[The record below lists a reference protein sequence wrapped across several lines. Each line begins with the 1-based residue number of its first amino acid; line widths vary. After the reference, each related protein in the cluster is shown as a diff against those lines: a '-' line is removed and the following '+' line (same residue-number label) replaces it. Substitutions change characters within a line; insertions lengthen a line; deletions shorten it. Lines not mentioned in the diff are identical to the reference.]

1 LLSIRG
7 KKILIGLGSTLIEEI
22 TLSEFNASTEI
33 PSSLEEMGIAPE
45 QEGAMGEGEA
55 PVRATGAKK
64 RAAPKKEKKS
74 GSDRNL
80 RFLGDDSGLAA
91 YLREISQTQNL
102 TLAQEAELA
111 RKIRAGDKDALNTLV
126 QANLKFVV
134 AVCRNY
140 QYQGLPLGD
149 LINEGNLGLIRAA
162 KRFDETM
169 NFKFISYAVWW
180 IRQAILS
187 ALADQS
193 RVINIPPSRVGTIHK
208 MGKTSVKLEQKL
220 GRAPTVSELAEEMG
234 VSINEIH
241 ESLQLSSSPMSLD
254 APVKDGEDGRL
265 EDVLE
270 DHNVDSPDKS
280 TVAYTLREEMKSI
293 LATLDEREEKVVRL
307 YYGIGL
313 ETTYTLEEIAQRFNL
328 TRERVR
334 QIKEKALKRLRH
346 PSRLQKLERFKA

>member
-1 LLSIRG
+1 MSALSSRSI
-7 KKILIGLGSTLIEEI
+7 K
-22 TLSEFNASTEI
+22 
-33 PSSLEEMGIAPE
+33 
-45 QEGAMGEGEA
+45 
-55 PVRATGAKK
+55 
-64 RAAPKKEKKS
+64 
-74 GSDRNL
+74 
-80 RFLGDDSGLAA
+80 FLGDDSGLSG
-91 YLREISQTQNL
+91 YLREISENRNL
-102 TLAQEAELA
+102 DLAQEAELA
-111 RKIRAGDKDALNTLV
+111 RKIRSGDKDALNTLV

-140 QYQGLPLGD
+140 LYQGLPLGD

-193 RVINIPPSRVGTIHK
+193 RVINLPPSRVGTIHK
-208 MGKTSVKLEQKL
+208 LGKTSVKLEQRL
-220 GRAPTVSELAEEMG
+220 GRAPTIGELSEEMG
-234 VSINEIH
+234 VGIH
-241 ESLQLSSSPMSLD
+241 DIDESLQLSSSPMSLD
-254 APVKDGEDGRL
+254 AQVKDGEEGRL

-270 DHNVDSPDKS
+270 DPNVDSPDRA
-280 TVAYTLREEMKSI
+280 TVAFSLREEMKGI
-293 LATLDEREEKVVRL
+293 LGTLDDREEKVVRL

-346 PSRLQKLERFKA
+346 PSRKQKLERFKA

>member
-1 LLSIRG
+1 MLKTMDRQ
-7 KKILIGLGSTLIEEI
+7 KVTK
-22 TLSEFNASTEI
+22 
-33 PSSLEEMGIAPE
+33 PSP
-45 QEGAMGEGEA
+45 
-55 PVRATGAKK
+55 
-64 RAAPKKEKKS
+64 
-74 GSDRNL
+74 DRSP
-80 RFLGDDSGLAA
+80 RFLGDDAGLAA
-91 YLREISQTQNL
+91 YLREISQTKNL
-102 TLAQEAELA
+102 NLAEEAKLA
-111 RKIRAGDKDALNTLV
+111 VRIRNGEKEALNQLV

-193 RVINIPPSRVGTIHK
+193 RVINIPPSRVGTIHR
-208 MGKTSVKLEQKL
+208 MGKTSVRLEQKL
-220 GRAPTVSELAEEMG
+220 GRQPTVSELAEAMSVG
-234 VSINEIH
+234 INEIH
-241 ESLQLSSSPMSLD
+241 ESLQLSASPMSLD

-270 DHNVDSPDKS
+270 DPNVESPDKN
-280 TVAYTLREEMKSI
+280 TMAYSLRVEMKEVLGS
-293 LATLDEREEKVVRL
+293 LDDREEKVVRL

-346 PSRLQKLERFKA
+346 PSRLQKLMRFKA

>member
-1 LLSIRG
+1 MDRTGGPAISGPSVTMAIPARG
-7 KKILIGLGSTLIEEI
+7 AERPTGT
-22 TLSEFNASTEI
+22 NA
-33 PSSLEEMGIAPE
+33 
-45 QEGAMGEGEA
+45 AMGGT
-55 PVRATGAKK
+55 VRADSQARMRK
-64 RAAPKKEKKS
+64 RREAGNKE
-74 GSDRNL
+74 RPL
-80 RFLGDDSGLAA
+80 RFLGDDAGVGA
-91 YLREISQTQNL
+91 YLREIGGSRNL
-102 TLAQEAELA
+102 TLAQEAALA
-111 RKIRAGDKDALNTLV
+111 VRIRAGDKEALNALV
-126 QANLKFVV
+126 HANLKFVV

-193 RVINIPPSRVGTIHK
+193 RVISIPPSRVGTIHK
-208 MGKTSVKLEQKL
+208 LGKASVKLEQKL
-220 GRAPTVSELAEEMG
+220 GRAPTLGELSEAVGLG
-234 VSINEIH
+234 LREIH

-254 APVKDGEDGRL
+254 APVQNGQDGQEGHAGRL

-270 DHNVDSPDKS
+270 DRNVESPDKS
-280 TVAYTLREEMKSI
+280 TMAYSLGEEVKDILRSLE
-293 LATLDEREEKVVRL
+293 EREEKVMRL

-346 PSRLQKLERFKA
+346 PSRLQKLTRFKA

>member
-1 LLSIRG
+1 MPKDQAIASA
-7 KKILIGLGSTLIEEI
+7 EEM
-22 TLSEFNASTEI
+22 
-33 PSSLEEMGIAPE
+33 PSSSEDG
-45 QEGAMGEGEA
+45 
-55 PVRATGAKK
+55 VTGADEALREPPVPAKK
-64 RAAPKKEKKS
+64 KPVIKKETKTAAVK
-74 GSDRNL
+74 
-80 RFLGDDSGLAA
+80 FLGDDSGLAA
-91 YLREISQTQNL
+91 YLREISQNTNL
-102 TLAQEAELA
+102 SLSQEADLA
-111 RKIRAGDKDALNTLV
+111 RRIRAGDKEALNTLV

-193 RVINIPPSRVGTIHK
+193 RVINIPPSRVGVIHK

-220 GRAPTVSELAEEMG
+220 GRAPTVGELAEGMG
-234 VSINEIH
+234 VGIHEIH
-241 ESLQLSSSPMSLD
+241 ESLQLSASPISLD

-270 DHNVDSPDKS
+270 DQNVESPDKS
-280 TVAYTLREEMKSI
+280 TMAFSLREEMKNVLCS
-293 LATLDEREEKVVRL
+293 LDEREEKVVRL

-346 PSRLQKLERFKA
+346 PSRLSKLQRFKA

>member
-1 LLSIRG
+1 M
-7 KKILIGLGSTLIEEI
+7 
-22 TLSEFNASTEI
+22 SEFNASTEI
-33 PSSLEEMGIAPE
+33 PSSLQEMGVSPE
-45 QEGAMGEGEA
+45 EGALGEGEA
-55 PVRATGAKK
+55 PLRAKK
-64 RAAPKKEKKS
+64 RLTPKKEKKT
-74 GSDRNL
+74 GPDRNL

-102 TLAQEAELA
+102 NLAQEAELA
-111 RKIRAGDKDALNTLV
+111 RKIRAGDKEALNTLV

-234 VSINEIH
+234 VSITEIH

-270 DHNVDSPDKS
+270 DHNVESPDRS
-280 TVAYTLREEMKSI
+280 TMAYTLREEMKGI
-293 LATLDEREEKVVRL
+293 LSSLDEREEKVVRL

>member
-1 LLSIRG
+1 MDPG
-7 KKILIGLGSTLIEEI
+7 K
-22 TLSEFNASTEI
+22 
-33 PSSLEEMGIAPE
+33 PSSEELPMPSSGIAGPDSFE
-45 QEGAMGEGEA
+45 TQESA
-55 PVRATGAKK
+55 PAAKK
-64 RAAPKKEKKS
+64 RQTPVKKDKFKANERSLK
-74 GSDRNL
+74 
-80 RFLGDDSGLAA
+80 FLGDDSGLAA
-91 YLREISQTQNL
+91 YLREISQNTNL
-102 TLAQEAELA
+102 TLQQEAELA
-111 RKIRAGDKDALNTLV
+111 RRIRTGDKEALNTLV

-187 ALADQS
+187 SLADQS

-220 GRAPTVSELAEEMG
+220 GRAPTVAELAEEMG
-234 VSINEIH
+234 VGINEIH
-241 ESLQLSSSPMSLD
+241 ESLQLSASPMSLD

-270 DHNVDSPDKS
+270 DHNVESPDKS
-280 TVAYTLREEMKSI
+280 TTAFSLREEMKDI
-293 LATLDEREEKVVRL
+293 LSSLDEREEKVVRL

-346 PSRLQKLERFKA
+346 PSRMQKLERFKA

>member
-1 LLSIRG
+1 MDMDRISDPEDVLS
-7 KKILIGLGSTLIEEI
+7 S
-22 TLSEFNASTEI
+22 A
-33 PSSLEEMGIAPE
+33 
-45 QEGAMGEGEA
+45 GEA
-55 PVRATGAKK
+55 APQA
-64 RAAPKKEKKS
+64 AAPKAAMAASQARMHHKRKEKIGHERPLK
-74 GSDRNL
+74 
-80 RFLGDDSGLAA
+80 FLGDDAGLAA
-91 YLREISQTQNL
+91 YLREISGSHNL
-102 TLAQEAELA
+102 ALAEEAALA
-111 RKIRAGDKDALNTLV
+111 VRIRAGDKEALNALV

-208 MGKTSVKLEQKL
+208 MGKTSVRLEQKL
-220 GRAPTVSELAEEMG
+220 GRAPTVAELAEAMG
-234 VSINEIH
+234 TGIHEVH

-270 DHNVDSPDKS
+270 DPNVESPDKS
-280 TVAYTLREEMKSI
+280 TMAYSLSEEMKDVLGS
-293 LATLDEREEKVVRL
+293 LEEREEKVVRL
-307 YYGIGL
+307 YFGIGL
-313 ETTYTLEEIAQRFNL
+313 ETTYTLEEIAQRFGL

-346 PSRLQKLERFKA
+346 PSRLQKLMRFKG

>member
-1 LLSIRG
+1 MPAVNPNQE
-7 KKILIGLGSTLIEEI
+7 TL
-22 TLSEFNASTEI
+22 LSEFNTSMDLG
-33 PSSLEEMGIAPE
+33 PPAPGGTPVPD
-45 QEGAMGEGEA
+45 EGSGSG
-55 PVRATGAKK
+55 VKK
-64 RAAPKKEKKS
+64 RQPVKKEKIKA
-74 GSDRNL
+74 DRPL
-80 RFLGDDSGLAA
+80 KFLGDDSGLAA
-91 YLREISQTQNL
+91 YLREISQNRNL

-111 RKIRAGDKDALNTLV
+111 RAIRAGDKDALNTLV

-220 GRAPTVSELAEEMG
+220 GRSPTVGELAEEMG
-234 VSINEIH
+234 VAINEIH
-241 ESLQLSSSPMSLD
+241 ESLQLSSNPMSLD

-265 EDVLE
+265 EEVLE
-270 DHNVDSPDKS
+270 DMNVESPDKA
-280 TVAYTLREEMKSI
+280 TVAFTLREEMKGI
-293 LATLDEREEKVVRL
+293 LGTLEDREEKVVRL

-346 PSRLQKLERFKA
+346 PSRMQKLERFKA

>member
-1 LLSIRG
+1 MDPG
-7 KKILIGLGSTLIEEI
+7 K
-22 TLSEFNASTEI
+22 
-33 PSSLEEMGIAPE
+33 PSSEELPMPSSGIAGPDSFDT
-45 QEGAMGEGEA
+45 QE
-55 PVRATGAKK
+55 PVPAAKK
-64 RAAPKKEKKS
+64 RQTPVKKDKFKANERSLK
-74 GSDRNL
+74 
-80 RFLGDDSGLAA
+80 FLGDDSGLAA
-91 YLREISQTQNL
+91 YLREISQNTNL
-102 TLAQEAELA
+102 TLQQEAELA
-111 RKIRAGDKDALNTLV
+111 RRIRTGDKEALNTLV

-187 ALADQS
+187 SLADQS

-220 GRAPTVSELAEEMG
+220 GRAPTVAELAEEMG
-234 VSINEIH
+234 VGINEIH
-241 ESLQLSSSPMSLD
+241 ESLQLSASPMSLD

-270 DHNVDSPDKS
+270 DHNVESPDKS
-280 TVAYTLREEMKSI
+280 TTAFSLREEMKDI
-293 LATLDEREEKVVRL
+293 LSSLDEREEKVVRL

-346 PSRLQKLERFKA
+346 PSRMQKLERFKA

>member
-1 LLSIRG
+1 MSEP
-7 KKILIGLGSTLIEEI
+7 KGSTDHGKAAVHE
-22 TLSEFNASTEI
+22 
-33 PSSLEEMGIAPE
+33 SSMPVRDAM
-45 QEGAMGEGEA
+45 EGAVVMVATA
-55 PVRATGAKK
+55 PDAMIATEPVKK
-64 RAAPKKEKKS
+64 KLAGLKPKKES
-74 GSDRNL
+74 RASERSL
-80 RFLGDDSGLAA
+80 RFLGDDAGLAA
-91 YLREISQTQNL
+91 YLREIGQNTNL
-102 TLAQEAELA
+102 SLAREAELA
-111 RKIRAGDKDALNTLV
+111 RAIRAGDKEALNTLV

-220 GRAPTVSELAEEMG
+220 GRAPTVGELAEEMG
-234 VSINEIH
+234 VGIHEIH

-270 DHNVDSPDKS
+270 DHNVESPDKS
-280 TVAYTLREEMKSI
+280 TMAFSLREEMKDI
-293 LATLDEREEKVVRL
+293 LCSLDEREEKVVRL

-346 PSRLQKLERFKA
+346 PSRIAKLARFKA

>member
-1 LLSIRG
+1 
-7 KKILIGLGSTLIEEI
+7 
-22 TLSEFNASTEI
+22 
-33 PSSLEEMGIAPE
+33 M
-45 QEGAMGEGEA
+45 
-55 PVRATGAKK
+55 
-64 RAAPKKEKKS
+64 RAANPTQRPLK
-74 GSDRNL
+74 
-80 RFLGDDSGLAA
+80 FLGDDSGLAA
-91 YLREISQTQNL
+91 YLREISQNRNL
-102 TLAQEAELA
+102 SLAQEAGLA
-111 RKIRAGDKDALNTLV
+111 RAIRAGDKEALNSLV

-193 RVINIPPSRVGTIHK
+193 RVINIPPSRVGAIHK
-208 MGKTSVKLEQKL
+208 LGKTTVKLEQKL
-220 GRAPTVSELAEEMG
+220 GRAPTVGELADEMG
-234 VSINEIH
+234 IAINEIH
-241 ESLQLSSSPMSLD
+241 ESLQLSSSPLSLD
-254 APVKDGEDGRL
+254 APAKDGEDGRL

-270 DHNVDSPDKS
+270 DPNVESPDRS
-280 TVAYTLREEMKSI
+280 TVAFSLRAEMKGI
-293 LATLDEREEKVVRL
+293 LGTLEDREEKVVRL
-307 YYGIGL
+307 YYGIGM

-346 PSRLQKLERFKA
+346 PSRMQKLERFKA

>member
-1 LLSIRG
+1 VHAEPG
-7 KKILIGLGSTLIEEI
+7 
-22 TLSEFNASTEI
+22 
-33 PSSLEEMGIAPE
+33 
-45 QEGAMGEGEA
+45 
-55 PVRATGAKK
+55 K
-64 RAAPKKEKKS
+64 RAKAQAKRKESRS
-74 GSDRNL
+74 GAERSL
-80 RFLGDDSGLAA
+80 KFLGDDAGLAA
-91 YLREISQTQNL
+91 YLKEISSTKNL
-102 TLAQEAELA
+102 TLGEEANLA
-111 RKIRAGDKDALNTLV
+111 VRIRSGDKEALNTLV

-208 MGKTSVKLEQKL
+208 MGKTSVRLEQKL
-220 GRAPTVSELAEEMG
+220 GRAPTVIELSEAMG
-234 VSINEIH
+234 LGLHEIH

-270 DHNVDSPDKS
+270 DPNVESPDKS
-280 TVAYTLREEMKSI
+280 TIAYTLSEEMKDVLGS
-293 LATLDEREEKVVRL
+293 LDEREEKVMRL

-346 PSRLQKLERFKA
+346 PSRLQKLMRFKA

>member
-1 LLSIRG
+1 MSSHDPVSSVEERPPG
-7 KKILIGLGSTLIEEI
+7 PAPGWRDKETPASPPRKGGQARNQAKRKEARNGSERPL
-22 TLSEFNASTEI
+22 
-33 PSSLEEMGIAPE
+33 
-45 QEGAMGEGEA
+45 
-55 PVRATGAKK
+55 K
-64 RAAPKKEKKS
+64 
-74 GSDRNL
+74 
-80 RFLGDDSGLAA
+80 FLGDDAGLAA
-91 YLREISQTQNL
+91 YLKEISSTKNL
-102 TLAQEAELA
+102 TLGEEAALA
-111 RKIRAGDKDALNTLV
+111 VRIRAGDKEALNELV

-220 GRAPTVSELAEEMG
+220 GRSPTVGELAEAMAVG
-234 VSINEIH
+234 INEIH
-241 ESLQLSSSPMSLD
+241 ESLQLSASPMSLD

-270 DHNVDSPDKS
+270 DPNVESPDKS
-280 TVAYTLREEMKSI
+280 TMAYSLHEEMKDV
-293 LATLDEREEKVVRL
+293 LGTLDEREEKVVRL

-346 PSRLQKLERFKA
+346 PSRMQKLMRFKA

>member
-1 LLSIRG
+1 MPEMRTSSEESKLSDSNELNDSIVSQESG
-7 KKILIGLGSTLIEEI
+7 FEPAEE
-22 TLSEFNASTEI
+22 T
-33 PSSLEEMGIAPE
+33 IAV
-45 QEGAMGEGEA
+45 EA
-55 PVRATGAKK
+55 TPP
-64 RAAPKKEKKS
+64 APKKKKEAKAKDGVIKKTTKPS
-74 GSDRNL
+74 AERSL
-80 RFLGDDSGLAA
+80 KFLGDDAGLAA
-91 YLREISQTQNL
+91 YLREISQGKNL
-102 TLAQEAELA
+102 TLQEEAKLA
-111 RKIRAGDKDALNTLV
+111 VRIRGGDKDALNTLV

-220 GRAPTVSELAEEMG
+220 GRAPTVTELAEAMG
-234 VSINEIH
+234 VGLNEIH

-270 DHNVDSPDKS
+270 DPNAESPDRS
-280 TVAYTLREEMKSI
+280 TMAYSLREEMKDI
-293 LATLDEREEKVVRL
+293 LCTLDEREEKVVRL

-346 PSRLQKLERFKA
+346 PSRLQKLMRFKV

>member
-1 LLSIRG
+1 LFRKPFNEEPILSRISEPNDRG
-7 KKILIGLGSTLIEEI
+7 VSSVEELPPPSADGMIG
-22 TLSEFNASTEI
+22 A
-33 PSSLEEMGIAPE
+33 
-45 QEGAMGEGEA
+45 EGTAMESRV
-55 PVRATGAKK
+55 PAKK
-64 RAAPKKEKKS
+64 RPVIKKENKTSAVK
-74 GSDRNL
+74 
-80 RFLGDDSGLAA
+80 FLGDDSGLAA
-91 YLREISQTQNL
+91 YLREISQNTNL
-102 TLAQEAELA
+102 TLAQEADLA
-111 RKIRAGDKDALNTLV
+111 RRIRAGEKEALNSLV
-126 QANLKFVV
+126 HANLKFVV

-193 RVINIPPSRVGTIHK
+193 RVINIPPSRVGIIHK

-220 GRAPTVSELAEEMG
+220 GRTPTVSELADGMG
-234 VSINEIH
+234 VGIHEIH
-241 ESLQLSSSPMSLD
+241 ESLQLSASPISLD

-270 DHNVDSPDKS
+270 DQNVESPDKS
-280 TVAYTLREEMKSI
+280 TMAFSLREEIKDVLCS
-293 LATLDEREEKVVRL
+293 LDDREEKVVRL

-346 PSRLQKLERFKA
+346 PSRLSKLQRFKV

>member
-1 LLSIRG
+1 LNQPNHP
-7 KKILIGLGSTLIEEI
+7 KDSTASPVEI
-22 TLSEFNASTEI
+22 IVDDDFNAAE
-33 PSSLEEMGIAPE
+33 
-45 QEGAMGEGEA
+45 AMMDAAA
-55 PVRATGAKK
+55 PV
-64 RAAPKKEKKS
+64 APKKKETKAKDTAVKDGTPKKALKPS
-74 GSDRNL
+74 AERPL
-80 RFLGDDSGLAA
+80 KFLGDDAGLAA
-91 YLREISQTQNL
+91 YLREISVGKNL
-102 TLAQEAELA
+102 TLQEEAKLA
-111 RKIRAGDKDALNTLV
+111 VRIRGGDKEALNILV

-180 IRQAILS
+180 IRQGILS

-208 MGKTSVKLEQKL
+208 MGKTSVKLEQQL
-220 GRAPTVSELAEEMG
+220 GRAPTVTELADAMG
-234 VSINEIH
+234 VSLNEIH

-270 DHNVDSPDKS
+270 DPNAESPDRS
-280 TVAYTLREEMKSI
+280 TMAFSLREEIKDI
-293 LATLDEREEKVVRL
+293 LCTLDEREEKVVRL

-346 PSRLQKLERFKA
+346 PSRLQKLVRFKV

>member
-1 LLSIRG
+1 MPE
-7 KKILIGLGSTLIEEI
+7 KT
-22 TLSEFNASTEI
+22 TLSEESKVNDSNERMDSDSVIIEEAAFEPA
-33 PSSLEEMGIAPE
+33 EEMTS
-45 QEGAMGEGEA
+45 QE
-55 PVRATGAKK
+55 
-64 RAAPKKEKKS
+64 AAPPSPKKKKEAKAKDPAVKKAVKPS
-74 GSDRNL
+74 AERTIK
-80 RFLGDDSGLAA
+80 FLGDDAGLAA
-91 YLREISQTQNL
+91 YLREISQGKNL
-102 TLAQEAELA
+102 SLQEEAKLAV
-111 RKIRAGDKDALNTLV
+111 RIRGGDKDALNTLV

-220 GRAPTVSELAEEMG
+220 GRAPTVTELAEAMG
-234 VSINEIH
+234 VGLNEIH

-270 DHNVDSPDKS
+270 DPNAESPDRS
-280 TVAYTLREEMKSI
+280 TMAYSLREEMKTV
-293 LATLDEREEKVVRL
+293 LCTLDEREERVVRL

-346 PSRLQKLERFKA
+346 PSRMQKLMRFKV

>member
-1 LLSIRG
+1 MLMPSPAG
-7 KKILIGLGSTLIEEI
+7 AAGAEEHVGSVYPHPVAPAKKKITL
-22 TLSEFNASTEI
+22 
-33 PSSLEEMGIAPE
+33 
-45 QEGAMGEGEA
+45 
-55 PVRATGAKK
+55 
-64 RAAPKKEKKS
+64 KKETKASERSLK
-74 GSDRNL
+74 
-80 RFLGDDSGLAA
+80 FLSDDSGLVA
-91 YLREISQTQNL
+91 YLREISQNQNL
-102 TLAQEAELA
+102 SLQKEAELA
-111 RKIRAGDKDALNTLV
+111 RRIRTGDKEALHTLV

-187 ALADQS
+187 SLADQS
-193 RVINIPPSRVGTIHK
+193 RVINIPPSRVGVIHR
-208 MGKTSVKLEQKL
+208 MGKTSIKLEQKM
-220 GRAPTVSELAEEMG
+220 GRAPTLSELAEEMG
-234 VSINEIH
+234 VGITEIH
-241 ESLQLSSSPMSLD
+241 ESLQLSASPMSLD

-270 DHNVDSPDKS
+270 DQNVESPDKS
-280 TVAYTLREEMKSI
+280 TMAFSLREEMKDI
-293 LATLDEREEKVVRL
+293 LGTLDEREEKVVRL

-346 PSRLQKLERFKA
+346 PSRLAKLQRLKA

>member
-1 LLSIRG
+1 M
-7 KKILIGLGSTLIEEI
+7 KD
-22 TLSEFNASTEI
+22 SENRIQT
-33 PSSLEEMGIAPE
+33 
-45 QEGAMGEGEA
+45 EA
-55 PVRATGAKK
+55 PNSGLPPSGDAGKR
-64 RAAPKKEKKS
+64 RAAPLKPKKETKS
-74 GSDRNL
+74 ASVK
-80 RFLGDDSGLAA
+80 FLGDDSGLAA
-91 YLREISQTQNL
+91 YLREISQSRNL
-102 TLAQEAELA
+102 TLSQEAELA
-111 RKIRAGDKDALNTLV
+111 RRIRGGDKEALNALV

-187 ALADQS
+187 SLADQS

-220 GRAPTVSELAEEMG
+220 GRAPTVGELSEEMG
-234 VSINEIH
+234 VGINEIH
-241 ESLQLSSSPMSLD
+241 ESLQLSASPMSLD

-270 DHNVDSPDKS
+270 DHSVDSPDKS
-280 TVAYTLREEMKSI
+280 TLAFTLREEMKDI
-293 LATLDEREEKVVRL
+293 LGSLEEREEKVVRL

-313 ETTYTLEEIAQRFNL
+313 ETTYTLEEIAHRFNL

-346 PSRLQKLERFKA
+346 PSRLQKLERFKG

>member
-1 LLSIRG
+1 M
-7 KKILIGLGSTLIEEI
+7 EE
-22 TLSEFNASTEI
+22 
-33 PSSLEEMGIAPE
+33 APE
-45 QEGAMGEGEA
+45 A
-55 PVRATGAKK
+55 
-64 RAAPKKEKKS
+64 AAPKGAKARETRAVAQARAGANARMQQKRREK
-74 GSDRNL
+74 GSHERSL
-80 RFLGDDSGLAA
+80 KFLGDDAGLAA
-91 YLREISQTQNL
+91 YLREISGSHNL
-102 TLAQEAELA
+102 TLAEEAALA
-111 RKIRAGDKDALNTLV
+111 VRIRAGDKEALNTLV

-208 MGKTSVKLEQKL
+208 MGKTSVKLEQRL
-220 GRAPTVSELAEEMG
+220 GRAPTVGELSEAMG
-234 VSINEIH
+234 VGIHEIH
-241 ESLQLSSSPMSLD
+241 ESLQLSASPMSLD
-254 APVKDGEDGRL
+254 APVKDGDDGRL

-270 DHNVDSPDKS
+270 DPNVESPDKS
-280 TVAYTLREEMKSI
+280 TMAYTLSEEMKDVLGS
-293 LATLDEREEKVVRL
+293 LDEREEKVMRL

-346 PSRLQKLERFKA
+346 PSRLQKLMRFKA

>member
-1 LLSIRG
+1 MSEQDVSFDKTPVTDELQG
-7 KKILIGLGSTLIEEI
+7 GS
-22 TLSEFNASTEI
+22 SRD
-33 PSSLEEMGIAPE
+33 PAPKG
-45 QEGAMGEGEA
+45 QEA
-55 PVRATGAKK
+55 PPAGTTKK
-64 RAAPKKEKKS
+64 KKEPGRKRESKPS
-74 GSDRNL
+74 AERSL
-80 RFLGDDSGLAA
+80 KFLGDDAGLST
-91 YLREISQTQNL
+91 YLREISQSKNL
-102 TLAQEAELA
+102 TLSEEAGLA
-111 RKIRAGDKDALNTLV
+111 VRIRSGDKEALNTLV

-220 GRAPTVSELAEEMG
+220 GRQATASELAEEMG
-234 VSINEIH
+234 VGINEIH
-241 ESLQLSSSPMSLD
+241 ESLQLSASPMSLD

-270 DHNVDSPDKS
+270 DVNGDSPDKS
-280 TVAYTLREEMKSI
+280 TMAYSLREEMREI
-293 LATLDEREEKVVRL
+293 LGTLDEREEKVVRL

-346 PSRLQKLERFKA
+346 PSRLQKLMRFKV

>member
-1 LLSIRG
+1 MPSPKGAVGAEERVAAPHPHPIVPAK
-7 KKILIGLGSTLIEEI
+7 KKIT
-22 TLSEFNASTEI
+22 
-33 PSSLEEMGIAPE
+33 
-45 QEGAMGEGEA
+45 
-55 PVRATGAKK
+55 
-64 RAAPKKEKKS
+64 PKKETKASERSLK
-74 GSDRNL
+74 
-80 RFLGDDSGLAA
+80 FLGDDSGLAA
-91 YLREISQTQNL
+91 YLREISQNQTL
-102 TLAQEAELA
+102 TLQKEAELA
-111 RKIRAGDKDALNTLV
+111 RRIRTGDKEALHTLV

-187 ALADQS
+187 SLADQS
-193 RVINIPPSRVGTIHK
+193 RVINIPPSRVGTIHR

-234 VSINEIH
+234 VGINEIH
-241 ESLQLSSSPMSLD
+241 ESLQLSASPMSLD

-270 DHNVDSPDKS
+270 DHNVESPDKS
-280 TVAYTLREEMKSI
+280 TMAFSLREEMKDI
-293 LATLDEREEKVVRL
+293 LGTLDEREEKVVRL

-313 ETTYTLEEIAQRFNL
+313 ETTYTLEEIARRFNL

-346 PSRLQKLERFKA
+346 PSRLAKLQRFKA

>member
-1 LLSIRG
+1 MDQRDSSREESTMPEAEGIPG
-7 KKILIGLGSTLIEEI
+7 GASGNGLGVKKR
-22 TLSEFNASTEI
+22 
-33 PSSLEEMGIAPE
+33 
-45 QEGAMGEGEA
+45 QA
-55 PVRATGAKK
+55 PV
-64 RAAPKKEKKS
+64 KKEKIKA
-74 GSDRNL
+74 SDRSL
-80 RFLGDDSGLAA
+80 KFLGDDSGLAA
-91 YLREISQTQNL
+91 YLREISQNTNL
-102 TLAQEAELA
+102 SLQQEAELA
-111 RKIRAGDKDALNTLV
+111 RRIRTGDKEALNTLV

-187 ALADQS
+187 SLADQS

-234 VSINEIH
+234 VGINEIH
-241 ESLQLSSSPMSLD
+241 ESLQLSASPMSLD

-270 DHNVDSPDKS
+270 DHNVESPDKS
-280 TVAYTLREEMKSI
+280 TTAFSLREEMKDI
-293 LATLDEREEKVVRL
+293 LSSLDDREEKVVRL

-346 PSRLQKLERFKA
+346 PSRMQKLERFKA